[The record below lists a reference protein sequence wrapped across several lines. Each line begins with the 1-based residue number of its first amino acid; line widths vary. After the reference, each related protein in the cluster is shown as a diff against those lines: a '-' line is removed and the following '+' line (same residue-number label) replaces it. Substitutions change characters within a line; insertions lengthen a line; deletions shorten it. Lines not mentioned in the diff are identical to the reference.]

1 MTLRT
6 QTHLTAIG
14 SGKGGTGKTFVS
26 VCLAQALSQEGER
39 ILLFDADMGLANT
52 AVQLGLDQSG
62 DIESVLLNGAIGE
75 ADVRQVWGGTR
86 VRGGFD
92 LLAPPAGCGVHA
104 NSDIGI
110 AERLIGSLRAAR
122 RYDRVILDLAAGVD
136 DVPVAFAAAADETL
150 LVMTPDPAALTDAY
164 AFVKLV
170 RRAGGGVPA
179 SVVNFSASDAEA
191 RRVAE
196 SLQRACGSFLKCRPQ
211 SAGTIPRDGRVSE
224 CIRRQEQLLSL
235 YPQSPAAQAVGGIA
249 SRLHANFEPRIAL
262 GSAMR

>member
-26 VCLAQALSQEGER
+26 VCLAQALSHQGER

-52 AVQLGLDQSG
+52 SVQLGLDESG
-62 DIESVLLNGAIGE
+62 DVESVLLNGTIGD

-86 VRGGFD
+86 ARGGFD
-92 LLAPPAGCGVHA
+92 LLAPPAGCSGYA
-104 NSDIGI
+104 NMDPGTV
-110 AERLIGSLRAAR
+110 ERLVASLRSAR

-136 DVPVAFAAAADETL
+136 GAPVAFAAAADETL

-164 AFVKLV
+164 AFAKLV
-170 RRAGGGVPA
+170 LRAGGRVPA
-179 SVVNFSASDAEA
+179 SVVNMAASEADA

-196 SLQRACGSFLKCRPQ
+196 SLDRACDTFLKCRPR
-211 SAGTIPRDGRVSE
+211 SAGAIPRDGRVDE

-235 YPQSPAAQAVGGIA
+235 YPQSPAARAIGDIA
-249 SRLHANFEPRIAL
+249 QRLHARGEPTLAL
-262 GSAMR
+262 GSGVR